1 MEHFETFECFEHFE
15 FLPLGAFASG
25 LGLNTFESCLIQS
38 LLESLKKQTYDQ
50 WPEKSHRPGLFKSP
64 INSDLVLD
72 SMISLKHAKKL

>member
-1 MEHFETFECFEHFE
+1 MSANVCNWEPPP
-15 FLPLGAFASG
+15 PLKTADVLCGWPLRQTAYF
-25 LGLNTFESCLIQS
+25 LIQS

-72 SMISLKHAKKL
+72 SMISPKHAKEI